1 MEQITKTYKKP
12 KQFQKD
18 AKKMQKQGWMVVSQ
32 TGHKEGYH
40 AVKGIALGLIFLPL
54 ALFGRGK
61 SSVIVTYGRDN
72 GTTNDLEVSK

>member
-18 AKKMQKQGWMVVSQ
+18 AKKMQKKGWRVVSQ

-40 AVKGIALGLIFLPL
+40 AARGIALGLLFLPL
-54 ALFGRGK
+54 ALFGIGK
-61 SSVIVTYGRDN
+61 SSIVVTYEREKQ
-72 GTTNDLEVSK
+72 TN